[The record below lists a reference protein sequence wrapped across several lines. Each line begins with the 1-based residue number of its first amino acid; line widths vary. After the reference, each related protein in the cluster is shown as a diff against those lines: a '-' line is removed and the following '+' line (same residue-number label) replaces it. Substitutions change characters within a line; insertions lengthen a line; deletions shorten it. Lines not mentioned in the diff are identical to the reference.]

1 MKQIN
6 IENLIKENKT
16 LNNSKNSVELLV
28 RATAMLY
35 TKAEK
40 IMDLFFST
48 FGITTAQYNVL
59 ALLAEGNDNVNQ
71 LTISK
76 RMLVSQGNI
85 TRILDKL
92 VRAGLITRAEDK
104 QDRRHKCIALT
115 AKGKTLYKKIKPEY
129 NKFIQRLS
137 KPISEKE
144 QKYIS
149 TVFVKWLYFLKDFSL

>member
-6 IENLIKENKT
+6 MEDFIKENKT
-16 LNNSKNSVELLV
+16 LNNSKNSVELLI

-59 ALLAEGNDNVNQ
+59 ALLAEETDTVNQ

-92 VRAGLITRAEDK
+92 VRAALITRAEGK
-104 QDRRHKCIALT
+104 EDRRHKCIALT
-115 AKGKTLYKKIKPEY
+115 EKGKTLYKKIKPEY
-129 NKFIQRLS
+129 NKFILRLS
-137 KPISEKE
+137 KPISAKE
-144 QKYIS
+144 QKYAS
-149 TVFVKWLYFLKDFSL
+149 TLFVKWLYFLKDFSL

>member
-16 LNNSKNSVELLV
+16 LNNSKNSIELLV
-28 RATAMLY
+28 RAIAMLY

-59 ALLAEGNDNVNQ
+59 VLLAEENNTVNQ

-92 VRAGLITRAEDK
+92 VNAELIKRTENK
-104 QDRRHKCIALT
+104 KDRRNKCIALT
-115 AKGKTLYKKIKPEY
+115 AKGKALYKKIKPEY
-129 NKFIQRLS
+129 DELLKRLS
-137 KPISEKE
+137 KFIPEKE
-144 QKYIS
+144 QIYIS
-149 TVFVKWLYFLKDFSL
+149 EIFVKWMYFLKDFSL

>member
-1 MKQIN
+1 MKQIDIKN
-6 IENLIKENKT
+6 FIKENKI
-16 LNNSKNSVELLV
+16 LNNSQNSIELLV
-28 RATAMLY
+28 RAIAMLY

-48 FGITTAQYNVL
+48 FGITTAQYNIL
-59 ALLAEGNDNVNQ
+59 ALLAEDNGTVNQ

-92 VRAGLITRAEDK
+92 VRAALITRVEDK

-115 AKGKTLYKKIKPEY
+115 AKGKALYKKIKPEY
-129 NKFIQRLS
+129 DKFLNLLS
-137 KPISEKE
+137 KPILEKE
-144 QKYIS
+144 QKYTS

>member
-1 MKQIN
+1 MKQITR
-6 IENLIKENKT
+6 ENFIKENKT
-16 LNNSKNSVELLV
+16 LSNSARLLA
-28 RATAMLY
+28 RTIAMLY
-35 TKAEK
+35 TRAGK
-40 IMDLFFST
+40 IMDSFLSN

-59 ALLAEGNDNVNQ
+59 VLLAEEKCPVNQ

-92 VRAGLITRAEDK
+92 VRAALITRAEDK

-149 TVFVKWLYFLKDFSL
+149 AVFVKWMYFLRDFSL